1 MLKPVIYWCAATGL
15 AGGVVLMH
23 VLSGSWG
30 PWLFPALGKPSTDP
44 LPIGPWV
51 VLFLMGYL
59 ALSVAGGVG
68 VVRLFGAGVDTR
80 DRARWAREE
89 EARRQLREMEQQI
102 WLESLPDWQR
112 EAILEG
118 RQRQAAIT
126 QEARRRLGLPE
137 ENPPC

>member
-1 MLKPVIYWCAATGL
+1 MSKPVIYWCAAAMLAVGL
-15 AGGVVLMH
+15 VLMH
-23 VLSGSWG
+23 VFFRNWA
-30 PWLFPALGKPSTDP
+30 PWLVPDLQKPFDEALVS
-44 LPIGPWV
+44 PWAKLV
-51 VLFLMGYL
+51 LMGYVV
-59 ALSVAGGVG
+59 LSVVGPVG